1 MTRFRPLLAILAG
14 ALLLGACGALPR
26 PFQPAEKAPPQ
37 ALEQALG
44 ARAGVFV
51 EPIAGIPLADS
62 ERLGEAL
69 VQALK
74 ALDVATGRR
83 ASNRASYRISAQPR
97 EAGRMQW
104 SLAGP
109 DGEIILRFEDQGGSG
124 RAEFVAGRFAA
135 ILNPATP
142 PATSATLSL
151 AVQPVD
157 GAPGDGRQSLTRA
170 MRRALTA
177 SSLKSAQSLETA
189 SLIVLGSVYVTAA
202 PDSDRHQSVTVD
214 WTVLAPDGARIG
226 TVSQS
231 NAVPASALDGAWGPV
246 ARAVAENGAQGIV
259 AMLRRIGAL
268 E

>member
-62 ERLGEAL
+62 ER
-69 VQALK
+69 
-74 ALDVATGRR
+74 
-83 ASNRASYRISAQPR
+83 
-97 EAGRMQW
+97 
-104 SLAGP
+104 
-109 DGEIILRFEDQGGSG
+109 
-124 RAEFVAGRFAA
+124 
-135 ILNPATP
+135 
-142 PATSATLSL
+142 
-151 AVQPVD
+151 
-157 GAPGDGRQSLTRA
+157 
-170 MRRALTA
+170 
-177 SSLKSAQSLETA
+177 
-189 SLIVLGSVYVTAA
+189 
-202 PDSDRHQSVTVD
+202 HQSVTVD

-231 NAVPASALDGAWGPV
+231 NAVPAGSLDGAWGPV

>member
-1 MTRFRPLLAILAG
+1 MTPLRPLLALLAC

-26 PFQPAEKAPPQ
+26 PFQPADKAPPQ
-37 ALEQALG
+37 ALEQDLG

-62 ERLGEAL
+62 ERLGETL
-69 VQALK
+69 VQALR
-74 ALDVATGRR
+74 ALDVAAGRR
-83 ASNRASYRISAQPR
+83 ASNRASYRISARPG
-97 EAGRMQW
+97 EADRMQW

-109 DGEIILRFEDQGGSG
+109 DGEIVLRFEDQGGPG
-124 RAEFVAGRFAA
+124 RADFVAGRFAA

-142 PATSATLSL
+142 PPASADLSL

-157 GAPGDGRQSLTRA
+157 GAPGDGRHALTRE

-177 SSLKSAQSLETA
+177 SGLTSAQSLESA
-189 SLIVLGSVYVTAA
+189 SLIVLGSVYVAEA
-202 PDSDRHQSVTVD
+202 PDSKQHQSVTVD
-214 WTVLAPDGARIG
+214 WTVLAPDGARLG

-231 NAVPASALDGAWGPV
+231 NAVPAGSLDGAWGPV
-246 ARAVAENGAQGIV
+246 ARAVAENGAHGIV